1 MNVVAVTINKDL
13 IIWSLK
19 FFFKFTFGLKIKK
32 NIIRDTKWKK
42 NLPQIAW
49 VTGITV
55 PRYFAVES
63 MQTNMKKPPAA
74 NKITLNN
81 GVCWGTMKIFVTLLR
96 LLAKD

>member
-1 MNVVAVTINKDL
+1 M
-13 IIWSLK
+13 
-19 FFFKFTFGLKIKK
+19 
-32 NIIRDTKWKK
+32 IREIRWKK

-55 PRYFAVES
+55 PKYFAVES

-81 GVCWGTMKIFVTLLR
+81 GVCFGTVRFLITLQR

>member
-1 MNVVAVTINKDL
+1 MAC
-13 IIWSLK
+13 
-19 FFFKFTFGLKIKK
+19 
-32 NIIRDTKWKK
+32 
-42 NLPQIAW
+42 

-81 GVCWGTMKIFVTLLR
+81 EVCFGTVRFLITLQR

>member
-1 MNVVAVTINKDL
+1 M
-13 IIWSLK
+13 
-19 FFFKFTFGLKIKK
+19 
-32 NIIRDTKWKK
+32 WKK
-42 NLPQIAW
+42 NLPHIAC

-74 NKITLNN
+74 NNITLNN
-81 GVCWGTMKIFVTLLR
+81 EVCFDTVRFKITLQR